1 MNSLKTTN
9 TLLLLLVLPVVF
21 YILHLLSF
29 IFIPLMFSM
38 FIALLFLPVMRWLIQ
53 KKVPK
58 YISLFLVISI
68 IVGFISIL
76 ILIMQ
81 LSIKEILASSNDVLP
96 KTTEKLTHLL
106 IKIESFLGIE
116 KTNDLNIITTYL
128 KKLDLTNNLKNSF
141 SAIGA
146 MMSSL
151 FLTAFFSILLL
162 AGSINFQK
170 ILNNTIIKQKFS
182 SIKIF
187 MQIEKNLLTFIKA
200 KFIISFFTGLG
211 FTLAC
216 YYFDVSFPIF
226 WGFFAF
232 SINFVQMIGSIISI
246 ILLSIFAFLE
256 IDSTTTLLFFILS
269 ISLVQII
276 MGSVL
281 EPIFMGK
288 SFSINVIAIVIMLL
302 FWGYIWGVPGMILSI
317 PLTVFLKI
325 ILDQF
330 PNTKFFTKLIAS
342 E

>member
-276 MGSVL
+276 MGSIL